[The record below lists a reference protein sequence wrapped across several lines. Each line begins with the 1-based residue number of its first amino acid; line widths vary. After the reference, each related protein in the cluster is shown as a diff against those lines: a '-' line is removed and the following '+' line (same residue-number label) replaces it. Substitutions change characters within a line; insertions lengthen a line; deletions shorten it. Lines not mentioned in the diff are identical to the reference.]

1 MRRVIVTG
9 ANGFIGSNIVSEL
22 VQLGWRV
29 YAVDLAFDNP
39 ACDTW
44 DTTRVEMIHS
54 SCESLPDLSADALI
68 HGAFITASPD
78 ARNES
83 PEQNLRANLDP
94 LLGMME
100 YAKCNKIARSIYI
113 SSSGVYRTM
122 PDTLIDETRPAN
134 PLGVYAVAKTMME
147 NLVETM
153 RTVYHRDMICVRLGN
168 IYGRYEY
175 QRDTRPFL
183 SVIGQMI
190 HDATTTGNIKV
201 YRPAETRE
209 WTYSADI
216 GRAIHALLTA
226 GKLNHPLYHLA
237 SGERMSNLSLAYLIQ
252 SAIESATVEI
262 VDEKLDNKPKLT
274 RLGTLDNSRLLQDTG
289 FNDWTTLT
297 SGILTPLLVGTLR
310 SQANA

>member
-1 MRRVIVTG
+1 MKRVIVTG

-22 VQLGWRV
+22 IPLGWRV

-44 DTTRVEMIHS
+44 DRARVDMINS

-68 HGAFITASPD
+68 HGAFITASPE
-78 ARNES
+78 ARGES

-94 LLGMME
+94 LLGMMA
-100 YAKCNKIARSIYI
+100 YAEHNNIARSIYI

-153 RTVYHRDMICVRLGN
+153 RTVYQRNMICVRLGN

-216 GRAIHALLTA
+216 GRAVHALLTA
-226 GKLNHPLYHLA
+226 GTLNYPLYHLA

-252 SAIESATVEI
+252 SAIESATIEI
-262 VDEKLDNKPKLT
+262 VDETLDNKPKLT
-274 RLGTLDNSRLLQDTG
+274 RLGTLDNSRLFQDTG
-289 FNDWTTLT
+289 FKDWTTLT

-310 SQANA
+310 SKANA